1 MTESGDNNIVLGSS
15 WSWSYGSRIYN
26 YQCNRC
32 LLPLTLWVRFPL
44 KRGVLGAT
52 LCDKV
57 CPWHAA
63 GWWFSPETPVSFTNK
78 TDRHDIAEIL
88 LKMALN
94 TITITRVR
102 CYAVLV
108 PVSVIA
114 VCLIMS
120 YDTASGILQ
129 KKIVLFISLY
139 ERVSKKS
146 NLITL
151 LLHDK
156 NVQKKYYTMLNR
168 IDFAFLANLIS
179 YINQKKT

>member
-1 MTESGDNNIVLGSS
+1 MQHYVIKFVRDMRQVDDFL
-15 WSWSYGSRIYN
+15 
-26 YQCNRC
+26 QK
-32 LLPLTLWVRFPL
+32 PRFP
-44 KRGVLGAT
+44 
-52 LCDKV
+52 
-57 CPWHAA
+57 
-63 GWWFSPETPVSFTNK
+63 SPIKLAVMIY
-78 TDRHDIAEIL
+78 IAELL
-88 LKMALN
+88 LKVALN

-102 CYAVLV
+102 CFAVLV

-129 KKIVLFISLY
+129 KKFVLFISLY
-139 ERVSKKS
+139 ERVFKKS

-179 YINQKKT
+179 YIKQKKT

>member
-1 MTESGDNNIVLGSS
+1 
-15 WSWSYGSRIYN
+15 
-26 YQCNRC
+26 
-32 LLPLTLWVRFPL
+32 
-44 KRGVLGAT
+44 
-52 LCDKV
+52 
-57 CPWHAA
+57 
-63 GWWFSPETPVSFTNK
+63 
-78 TDRHDIAEIL
+78 
-88 LKMALN
+88 MALN

-129 KKIVLFISLY
+129 KTIVLFISLY

-156 NVQKKYYTMLNR
+156 NVPKKYYTMLNR